1 MKKNMVEIRDLT
13 FENIWDEAGFCFQQL
28 NPEAPYSEGDKE
40 RYLEG
45 KKRKA
50 MFLEEKLKR
59 GGRAKLAYIGSSV
72 VGFIEYYPIEIAPM
86 EIVGK
91 DLMVIFCIDVKEK
104 RRGIG
109 RTLLNAC
116 LEDSRKLGRKGV
128 AVTCAG
134 DHWMA
139 QSFFQKQGFIEA
151 VKGKWMSILLKKF
164 EEVENPDWLQGSFE
178 PKLQKGKIVVS
189 IFQNDRCAI
198 IWRNAEVV
206 RKVAEEFKEHVVINE
221 YDTNTRENILKY
233 KEVGA
238 IYVNKRCVV
247 GGPPVKEEEVRVAF
261 EEEILKI
268 TKV

>member
-1 MKKNMVEIRDLT
+1 MVEIKDLT
-13 FENIWDEAGFCFQQL
+13 VENIWDEAGFCFQQL

-50 MFLEEKLKR
+50 KFLKEKMKR
-59 GGRAKLAYIGSSV
+59 GGRAKIAYRDNNA

-91 DLMVIFCIDVKEK
+91 DLMVIFCMDVKEK
-104 RRGIG
+104 RQGIG
-109 RTLLNAC
+109 SALLNAC

-128 AVTCAG
+128 AVTCAD

-139 QSFFQKQGFIEA
+139 QSFFQKHGFIEV

-164 EEVENPDWLQGSFE
+164 EEVEHPNWLQGSFE

-206 RKVAEEFKEHVVINE
+206 RKVAQEFKEHVVINE
-221 YDTNTRENILKY
+221 YDTNTRESILKY

-238 IYVNKRCVV
+238 IYVNKKCVV
-247 GGPPVKEEEVRVAF
+247 GGPPVKEEEIRAAF
-261 EEEILKI
+261 EEELLKI
-268 TKV
+268 TKS